1 MNKKLKKHLKVF
13 SYINI
18 IMFSVSTTKKFL
30 NQTNALL
37 TESNHLVVDRFVE
50 LLLEKF
56 DNIDKSELE
65 QVAFTLKDEVSEEH
79 LSNVL
84 QKKKKKNGVKRA
96 PTEYNLFVK
105 EQMQKLKEDSP
116 DLKNKELMA
125 KAASLWQE
133 HKESKLQMGEQ
144 KVV

>member
-1 MNKKLKKHLKVF
+1 
-13 SYINI
+13 
-18 IMFSVSTTKKFL
+18 MFSVSTTKKFL
-30 NQTNALL
+30 NQTNTLL

-65 QVAFTLKDEVSEEH
+65 QVAFTLKDEVNEEH

-84 QKKKKKNGVKRA
+84 QKKKKRNGVKRA

-105 EQMQKLKEDSP
+105 DQMQKLKEDSP

-125 KAASLWQE
+125 KAAALWQI
-133 HKESKLQMGEQ
+133 HKENKLQMEVQ